1 MKSLLFSLI
10 LLITMNNIQASS
22 YLKGDELLLHYRFR
36 APKTKQEHPPVL
48 ILLHGVGGNEDDMF
62 ALADQIPDH
71 FLVIAPRAPFELGP
85 NSYAW
90 FDVDFSTGSPVINK
104 ERAEKS
110 RLILIQFIN
119 QLKEIHHFDDEQVYL
134 GGFSQGG
141 IMSFSVGLTRPDKIK
156 GIIVMSGRLLQEIR
170 PLIQPSPSLQKLQIL
185 ILHGTHDSVL
195 GIHYAHESRD
205 YLMQLGLHPSYF
217 EFDEDHRVSKEMIE
231 TIREVLSIKY

>member
-1 MKSLLFSLI
+1 
-10 LLITMNNIQASS
+10 MNHAQASS
-22 YLKGDELLLHYRFR
+22 YLKGDTLLLHYRFR

-48 ILLHGVGGNEDDMF
+48 LLLHGVGSNEDDMF
-62 ALADQIPDH
+62 ALADQLPDDY
-71 FLVIAPRAPFELGP
+71 LVIVPRAPFTLGP

-90 FDVDFSTGSPVINK
+90 FDVDFSSGTPVINK

-119 QLKEIHHFDDEQVYL
+119 QLKEVHHFDAQRVFV

-170 PLIQPSPSLQKLQIL
+170 PLIKVTPDLQKLQIL
-185 ILHGTHDSVL
+185 ILHGTRDSVL

-205 YLMQLGLHPSYF
+205 YLTQLGLHPSYF
-217 EFDEDHRVSKEMIE
+217 EFDEDHRVSKEMLHKIE
-231 TIREVLSIKY
+231 EVIRFWY